1 MVSRT
6 SLVAAAISVAGT
18 FVVSL
23 SLMAIPEGGSLPPVP
38 QAADRCAQIWED
50 VNASHRRLQDVLD
63 RREQVQASL
72 TQDADLLANE
82 RDMRF
87 GLEAY
92 AAAVQSALREI
103 SRQIPPSDAS
113 RAWSQQY
120 REALTPILA
129 LTGTVGH
136 EASDLESQ
144 VSVERTSS
152 DALDEAVNS
161 ERRLFDHYV
170 SERDQCQEG
179 LLSLNGNPSPP
190 TIEQRTA
197 VSR

>member
-1 MVSRT
+1 MASRT
-6 SLVAAAISVAGT
+6 SLLPTVLCVAGT
-18 FVVSL
+18 LLASL
-23 SLMAIPEGGSLPPVP
+23 SLMAVSEGGSPPPVP

-63 RREQVQASL
+63 RREQVQANLAQESD
-72 TQDADLLANE
+72 QLANAQ
-82 RDMRF
+82 DIRF

-103 SRQIPPSDAS
+103 ATQMPPSAES
-113 RAWSQQY
+113 RLWSQQT

-129 LTGTVGH
+129 LTGMVAH

-144 VSVERTSS
+144 VSGERTSS

-161 ERRLFDHYV
+161 ERRLFDRYV

-179 LLSLNGNPSPP
+179 LLSLNVTPVPASKEL
-190 TIEQRTA
+190 TTA